1 VIKRILTWLQDA
13 APALDHT
20 VTVAELVQ
28 LTDER
33 RRQELCQAR
42 YNESVARQA
51 AREAC
56 SDAIGGWASVD
67 VAHAA
72 LDALARARAAVADH
86 ERRAG
91 QITDPP

>member
-1 VIKRILTWLQDA
+1 VIKRFRTWLTKA

-33 RRQELCQAR
+33 KRQEICQAR
-42 YNESVARQA
+42 YRESVARQA

-56 SDAIGGWASVD
+56 SDAIGGWTSVD

-72 LDALARARAAVADH
+72 LDALAVASPLH
-86 ERRAG
+86 R
-91 QITDPP
+91 

>member
-1 VIKRILTWLQDA
+1 VIKRIRAWLQDA

-20 VTVAELVQ
+20 ATVAELVQ

-33 RRQELCQAR
+33 KRQELCRAR
-42 YNESVARQA
+42 YHESVARQA